1 MSFYFLIKYH
11 VSLSTLPIFLITD
24 RHSNASDIE
33 KQEQERMFKEVGEA
47 YAILSDPKEKARYD
61 SGQDF
66 DDMDGMDGMG
76 SGWGN
81 LHSFKNLKFFL

>member
-1 MSFYFLIKYH
+1 MLIYQPF
-11 VSLSTLPIFLITD
+11 VNIFITD

-47 YAILSDPKEKARYD
+47 YAVLSDPKEKARYD

-76 SGWGN
+76 SGWGK
-81 LHSFKNLKFFL
+81 LLLSIYFQCLIFSKI